1 MIELMKNMEEPEQ
14 AESVCDPEQT
24 IDLEETERLM
34 SEYDP
39 EHTPAFDGMDGRG
52 TECIP
57 EQTTAQGIEGN
68 EPAVDKDAAVEG
80 DAAAEKDT
88 TVEEDA
94 VVDKDA
100 AVEGNAAAEKDTA
113 VEEDAA
119 AEKDTAVEEESGRS
133 KDLPDSGV
141 FVFDEM
147 EFRTPSELA
156 RYFQSYADDSRR
168 ALSRKVRQL
177 YADKEHLLPEF
188 EAWLIAIGKEK
199 ELNAWKR
206 KIQGMR

>member
-14 AESVCDPEQT
+14 AEPVYDPEQAKQVCDPEQT
-24 IDLEETERLM
+24 EQVCNPEQTIALEETERLM

-39 EHTPAFDGMDGRG
+39 E
-52 TECIP
+52 
-57 EQTTAQGIEGN
+57 QT
-68 EPAVDKDAAVEG
+68 
-80 DAAAEKDT
+80 AELI
-88 TVEEDA
+88 
-94 VVDKDA
+94 
-100 AVEGNAAAEKDTA
+100 
-113 VEEDAA
+113 
-119 AEKDTAVEEESGRS
+119 VEEEPGRS
-133 KDLPDSGV
+133 EDLTGSGI
-141 FVFDEM
+141 FLFDGM

-156 RYFQSYADDSRR
+156 RYFQSYADESRR

>member
-14 AESVCDPEQT
+14 AESVYDPEQTKQVCDPEQTEQVCDPEQT
-24 IDLEETERLM
+24 IALEETERLM

-39 EHTPAFDGMDGRG
+39 E
-52 TECIP
+52 
-57 EQTTAQGIEGN
+57 QT
-68 EPAVDKDAAVEG
+68 
-80 DAAAEKDT
+80 AELI
-88 TVEEDA
+88 
-94 VVDKDA
+94 
-100 AVEGNAAAEKDTA
+100 
-113 VEEDAA
+113 
-119 AEKDTAVEEESGRS
+119 VEEEPGRS
-133 KDLPDSGV
+133 EDLTGSGI
-141 FVFDEM
+141 FLFDGM

-156 RYFQSYADDSRR
+156 RYFQSYADESRR

>member
-14 AESVCDPEQT
+14 AEPVCDPEQAKQVCDPEQT
-24 IDLEETERLM
+24 IALEETERLM

-39 EHTPAFDGMDGRG
+39 E
-52 TECIP
+52 
-57 EQTTAQGIEGN
+57 QT
-68 EPAVDKDAAVEG
+68 
-80 DAAAEKDT
+80 AELI
-88 TVEEDA
+88 
-94 VVDKDA
+94 
-100 AVEGNAAAEKDTA
+100 
-113 VEEDAA
+113 
-119 AEKDTAVEEESGRS
+119 VEEEPGRS
-133 KDLPDSGV
+133 EDLTGSGI
-141 FVFDEM
+141 FLFDGM

>member
-14 AESVCDPEQT
+14 AEPVYDPEQAKQVYDPEQAKQVCDPEQTEQVCDPEQT
-24 IDLEETERLM
+24 IALEETERLM

-39 EHTPAFDGMDGRG
+39 E
-52 TECIP
+52 
-57 EQTTAQGIEGN
+57 QT
-68 EPAVDKDAAVEG
+68 
-80 DAAAEKDT
+80 AELI
-88 TVEEDA
+88 
-94 VVDKDA
+94 
-100 AVEGNAAAEKDTA
+100 
-113 VEEDAA
+113 
-119 AEKDTAVEEESGRS
+119 VEEEPGRS
-133 KDLPDSGV
+133 EDLTGSGI
-141 FVFDEM
+141 FLFDGM

-156 RYFQSYADDSRR
+156 RYFQSYADESRR

>member
-14 AESVCDPEQT
+14 AEPVCDPEQAKQVCDPEQT
-24 IDLEETERLM
+24 IALEETERLM

-39 EHTPAFDGMDGRG
+39 E
-52 TECIP
+52 
-57 EQTTAQGIEGN
+57 QT
-68 EPAVDKDAAVEG
+68 
-80 DAAAEKDT
+80 AELI
-88 TVEEDA
+88 
-94 VVDKDA
+94 
-100 AVEGNAAAEKDTA
+100 
-113 VEEDAA
+113 
-119 AEKDTAVEEESGRS
+119 VEEEPGRS
-133 KDLPDSGV
+133 EDLTGSGI
-141 FVFDEM
+141 FLFDGM

-156 RYFQSYADDSRR
+156 RYFQSYADESRR

-188 EAWLIAIGKEK
+188 EAWLIAVGKEK

>member
-14 AESVCDPEQT
+14 AEPVYDPEQT
-24 IDLEETERLM
+24 IALEETERFM
-34 SEYDP
+34 SGYDP
-39 EHTPAFDGMDGRG
+39 EQTAELIMEEETV
-52 TECIP
+52 TE
-57 EQTTAQGIEGN
+57 
-68 EPAVDKDAAVEG
+68 K
-80 DAAAEKDT
+80 DAAAEKD
-88 TVEEDA
+88 A
-94 VVDKDA
+94 VN
-100 AVEGNAAAEKDTA
+100 EQ
-113 VEEDAA
+113 DAA
-119 AEKDTAVEEESGRS
+119 AEQDGAAEQDAAAEQDTAAEKNANAAEEPGRS
-133 KDLPDSGV
+133 EDLTGSGI
-141 FVFDEM
+141 FLFDGM

-156 RYFQSYADDSRR
+156 RYFQSYADESRR

>member
-14 AESVCDPEQT
+14 AE
-24 IDLEETERLM
+24 LM

-39 EHTPAFDGMDGRG
+39 E
-52 TECIP
+52 
-57 EQTTAQGIEGN
+57 QT
-68 EPAVDKDAAVEG
+68 
-80 DAAAEKDT
+80 AELI
-88 TVEEDA
+88 
-94 VVDKDA
+94 
-100 AVEGNAAAEKDTA
+100 
-113 VEEDAA
+113 
-119 AEKDTAVEEESGRS
+119 VEEEPGRS
-133 KDLPDSGV
+133 EDLTGSGI
-141 FVFDEM
+141 FLFDGM

-156 RYFQSYADDSRR
+156 RYFQSYADESRR

>member
-1 MIELMKNMEEPEQ
+1 MIELMKNMEDPEQ
-14 AESVCDPEQT
+14 AEPVCDPEQAKQVCDPEQTEQVCDPEQAKQVCDPEQT
-24 IDLEETERLM
+24 IALEETERLM

-39 EHTPAFDGMDGRG
+39 E
-52 TECIP
+52 
-57 EQTTAQGIEGN
+57 QT
-68 EPAVDKDAAVEG
+68 
-80 DAAAEKDT
+80 AELI
-88 TVEEDA
+88 
-94 VVDKDA
+94 
-100 AVEGNAAAEKDTA
+100 
-113 VEEDAA
+113 
-119 AEKDTAVEEESGRS
+119 VEEEPGRS
-133 KDLPDSGV
+133 EDLTGSGI
-141 FVFDEM
+141 FLFDGM

-188 EAWLIAIGKEK
+188 EAWLIAVGKEK

>member
-14 AESVCDPEQT
+14 AEPVYDLEQAKQVCDPEQTEQVCDPEQT
-24 IDLEETERLM
+24 IALEETERLM

-39 EHTPAFDGMDGRG
+39 E
-52 TECIP
+52 
-57 EQTTAQGIEGN
+57 QT
-68 EPAVDKDAAVEG
+68 
-80 DAAAEKDT
+80 AELI
-88 TVEEDA
+88 
-94 VVDKDA
+94 
-100 AVEGNAAAEKDTA
+100 
-113 VEEDAA
+113 
-119 AEKDTAVEEESGRS
+119 VEEEPGRS
-133 KDLPDSGV
+133 EDLTGSGI
-141 FVFDEM
+141 FLFDGM

-156 RYFQSYADDSRR
+156 RYFQSYADESRR

>member
-1 MIELMKNMEEPEQ
+1 MIELMKNMEEPAQAEPVCDPEQ
-14 AESVCDPEQT
+14 AKQVCDPEQTEQVCDPEQT
-24 IDLEETERLM
+24 IALEETERLM

-39 EHTPAFDGMDGRG
+39 E
-52 TECIP
+52 
-57 EQTTAQGIEGN
+57 QT
-68 EPAVDKDAAVEG
+68 
-80 DAAAEKDT
+80 AELI
-88 TVEEDA
+88 
-94 VVDKDA
+94 
-100 AVEGNAAAEKDTA
+100 
-113 VEEDAA
+113 
-119 AEKDTAVEEESGRS
+119 VEEEPGRS
-133 KDLPDSGV
+133 EDLTGSGI
-141 FVFDEM
+141 FLFDGM

-156 RYFQSYADDSRR
+156 RYFQSYADESRR

>member
-1 MIELMKNMEEPEQ
+1 MIELMKNMEDPEQ
-14 AESVCDPEQT
+14 AESVYDPEQT
-24 IDLEETERLM
+24 IALEETERLM

-39 EHTPAFDGMDGRG
+39 E
-52 TECIP
+52 
-57 EQTTAQGIEGN
+57 QT
-68 EPAVDKDAAVEG
+68 
-80 DAAAEKDT
+80 AELI
-88 TVEEDA
+88 
-94 VVDKDA
+94 
-100 AVEGNAAAEKDTA
+100 
-113 VEEDAA
+113 
-119 AEKDTAVEEESGRS
+119 VEEEPGRS
-133 KDLPDSGV
+133 EDLTGSGI
-141 FVFDEM
+141 FLFDGM

>member
-14 AESVCDPEQT
+14 AEPVYDPEQT
-24 IDLEETERLM
+24 IALEETERLM

-39 EHTPAFDGMDGRG
+39 E
-52 TECIP
+52 
-57 EQTTAQGIEGN
+57 QT
-68 EPAVDKDAAVEG
+68 
-80 DAAAEKDT
+80 AELI
-88 TVEEDA
+88 
-94 VVDKDA
+94 
-100 AVEGNAAAEKDTA
+100 
-113 VEEDAA
+113 
-119 AEKDTAVEEESGRS
+119 VEEEPGRS
-133 KDLPDSGV
+133 EDLTGSGI
-141 FVFDEM
+141 FLFDGM

>member
-14 AESVCDPEQT
+14 AEPVYDPEQTKQVCDPEQTEQVCDPEQT
-24 IDLEETERLM
+24 IALEETERLM

-39 EHTPAFDGMDGRG
+39 E
-52 TECIP
+52 
-57 EQTTAQGIEGN
+57 QT
-68 EPAVDKDAAVEG
+68 
-80 DAAAEKDT
+80 AELI
-88 TVEEDA
+88 
-94 VVDKDA
+94 
-100 AVEGNAAAEKDTA
+100 
-113 VEEDAA
+113 
-119 AEKDTAVEEESGRS
+119 VEEEPGRS
-133 KDLPDSGV
+133 EDLTGSGI
-141 FVFDEM
+141 FLFDGM

-156 RYFQSYADDSRR
+156 RYFQSYADESRR

>member
-1 MIELMKNMEEPEQ
+1 MIELMKNMEDPEQ
-14 AESVCDPEQT
+14 AEPVCDPEQAKQVCDPEQT
-24 IDLEETERLM
+24 IALEETERLM

-39 EHTPAFDGMDGRG
+39 E
-52 TECIP
+52 
-57 EQTTAQGIEGN
+57 QT
-68 EPAVDKDAAVEG
+68 
-80 DAAAEKDT
+80 AELI
-88 TVEEDA
+88 
-94 VVDKDA
+94 
-100 AVEGNAAAEKDTA
+100 
-113 VEEDAA
+113 
-119 AEKDTAVEEESGRS
+119 VEEEPGRS
-133 KDLPDSGV
+133 EDLTGSGI
-141 FVFDEM
+141 FLFDGM

-156 RYFQSYADDSRR
+156 RYFQSYADESRR

>member
-14 AESVCDPEQT
+14 AESVYDPEQTKRVCDPEQTEQVCDPEQT
-24 IDLEETERLM
+24 IALEETERLM

-39 EHTPAFDGMDGRG
+39 E
-52 TECIP
+52 
-57 EQTTAQGIEGN
+57 QT
-68 EPAVDKDAAVEG
+68 
-80 DAAAEKDT
+80 AELI
-88 TVEEDA
+88 
-94 VVDKDA
+94 
-100 AVEGNAAAEKDTA
+100 
-113 VEEDAA
+113 
-119 AEKDTAVEEESGRS
+119 VEEEPGRS
-133 KDLPDSGV
+133 EDLTGSGI
-141 FVFDEM
+141 FLFDGM

-156 RYFQSYADDSRR
+156 RYFQSYADESRR

>member
-14 AESVCDPEQT
+14 AEPVCDPEQAKQVCDPEQTEQVCDPEQT
-24 IDLEETERLM
+24 IALEETERLM

-39 EHTPAFDGMDGRG
+39 E
-52 TECIP
+52 
-57 EQTTAQGIEGN
+57 QT
-68 EPAVDKDAAVEG
+68 
-80 DAAAEKDT
+80 AELI
-88 TVEEDA
+88 
-94 VVDKDA
+94 
-100 AVEGNAAAEKDTA
+100 
-113 VEEDAA
+113 
-119 AEKDTAVEEESGRS
+119 VEEEPGRS
-133 KDLPDSGV
+133 EDLTGSGI
-141 FVFDEM
+141 FLFDGM

-206 KIQGMR
+206 KIQGMH

>member
-1 MIELMKNMEEPEQ
+1 MIELMKNMEDPEQ
-14 AESVCDPEQT
+14 AEPVCDPEQAKQVCDPEQTEQVCDPEQT
-24 IDLEETERLM
+24 IALEETERLM

-39 EHTPAFDGMDGRG
+39 E
-52 TECIP
+52 
-57 EQTTAQGIEGN
+57 QT
-68 EPAVDKDAAVEG
+68 
-80 DAAAEKDT
+80 AELI
-88 TVEEDA
+88 
-94 VVDKDA
+94 
-100 AVEGNAAAEKDTA
+100 
-113 VEEDAA
+113 
-119 AEKDTAVEEESGRS
+119 VEEEPGRS
-133 KDLPDSGV
+133 EDLTGSGI
-141 FVFDEM
+141 FLFDGM

-206 KIQGMR
+206 KIQGTR